1 MMSEENSIKD
11 GTHEKHVF
19 ESRRLFLIAG
29 DWLKSSAL
37 IGGKLRLHFI
47 SKMAFK
53 RGRRNQQRNES
64 CVLSVKLICIVCA
77 AN

>member
-1 MMSEENSIKD
+1 MF
-11 GTHEKHVF
+11 F
-19 ESRRLFLIAG
+19 ESRRLFLNAG

-53 RGRRNQQRNES
+53 RGRRNQQRKES
-64 CVLSVKLICIVCA
+64 YVLSVKLVCIVCA

>member
-1 MMSEENSIKD
+1 M
-11 GTHEKHVF
+11 VF
-19 ESRRLFLIAG
+19 ESRRLFLNAG

-53 RGRRNQQRNES
+53 RGRRTNSEMK
-64 CVLSVKLICIVCA
+64 VMHLSVKFMCISLPFELKSEEKCFKISE
-77 AN
+77 